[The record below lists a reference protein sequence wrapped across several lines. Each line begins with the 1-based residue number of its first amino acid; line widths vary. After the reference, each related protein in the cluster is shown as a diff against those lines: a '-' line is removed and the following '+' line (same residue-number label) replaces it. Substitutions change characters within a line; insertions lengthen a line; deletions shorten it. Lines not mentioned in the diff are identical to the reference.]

1 MLRQLALNWEKPA
14 HAAER
19 QANWRLSLMAVNVSA
34 AIAMGG
40 CIGSAHSASAAAWK
54 IGHNQGLCFTAKEV
68 DGRAFSLSLMR
79 FPTGKD
85 AGRMELGFEDPS
97 FELPTAEMTPVV
109 LAFDSGTIDQ
119 YYIKKMPEGHFR
131 VLMTTYAL
139 KNILSV
145 MAKAS
150 SLEVTA
156 VGGRST
162 SFNLAGFG
170 ETIPALRDCA
180 EKQM

>member
-1 MLRQLALNWEKPA
+1 
-14 HAAER
+14 
-19 QANWRLSLMAVNVSA
+19 MAVNVSA
-34 AIAMGG
+34 AIALGG
-40 CIGSAHSASAAAWK
+40 CAGTSHPASAGAWK
-54 IGHNQGLCFTAKEV
+54 IGHNQALCFTAKEI
-68 DGRAFSLSLMR
+68 DGRAFSLTLMR

-85 AGRMELGFEDPS
+85 AGTMELGFEDPS
-97 FELPTAEMTPVV
+97 FALTTSEMTPVV
-109 LAFDSGTIDQ
+109 LAFDSGTIDE
-119 YYIKKMPEGHFR
+119 YYIKKAPEGGFR

-170 ETIPALRDCA
+170 ETIPVLRDCA